1 MTARI
6 AILSITYLLLSYS
19 SVFAQVNQAKLD
31 SLKLL
36 LAAHPQQDTLRVSL
50 LNRYARLA
58 RHTNPDTAMVI
69 TREALDMATALKSR
83 PWMAQL
89 LATQSMIF
97 SKKNQYDSCIKYG
110 RMAADMLR
118 EAEMPAASLT
128 ALNLIAENYS
138 SQGRYSKAIDI
149 FHEVIQQAEAA
160 GSKNNLGS
168 AYGNI
173 GSIYLNFGIYPRAI
187 EYYEKALTVFR
198 EAGDSILIAAALSN
212 IGISYERLDEY
223 RKAEDYQQQAI
234 HIFQAKGRVDVLPDV
249 QTALALAYARQGK
262 TGEAMELLSQSM
274 DGAAKLNNTFSI
286 ANAAIVRAVTGRL
299 MGERTGLRQYYTA
312 AFDDALQGLKLSESL
327 GEKLLQRMAL
337 KELAAL
343 SQHLHRY
350 EEGFTYQAAYITI
363 NDSIAGEN
371 RRQEI
376 ALKESEFNHASAQA
390 ILKAGHL
397 EELRQQR
404 SIRNMIVIGAAM
416 LLLVAAVV
424 LVFYRRLQ
432 RSRVLRLQSEMK
444 AGIADLEMKALRA
457 QMNPH
462 FIFNSLN
469 SIADFIGKNRAREA
483 RDYLT
488 KFARLMRMILEHSE
502 QKEVPLAND
511 LEALSIYMEL
521 ECLRFE
527 QPPTCT
533 ITVDPALDPH
543 TIYVPSLLLQPFV
556 ENSFKHGVA
565 NLGAQGKI
573 SINIYKEGDLLHCR
587 IDDNGSG
594 RGTGHKAGD
603 HVSLGTAITQARIS
617 QFSPAANGRGSV
629 SVTDLI
635 PGTRVDITLQV

>member
-6 AILSITYLLLSYS
+6 AFLSITFIFTSFGVS
-19 SVFAQVNQAKLD
+19 AQVNQVKLD
-31 SLKLL
+31 SLRLL
-36 LAAHPQQDTLRVSL
+36 LSAHPQQDTQRVSL

-58 RHTNPDTAMVI
+58 RHSNPDTAMVI
-69 TREALDMATALKSR
+69 TREALDMATTLKSR
-83 PWMAQL
+83 PWIAQV
-89 LATQSMIF
+89 LATKSMIF
-97 SKKNQYDSCIKYG
+97 SKQNQYDSCIKYG

-118 EAEMPAASLT
+118 EAGMPAASLT

-138 SQGRYSKAIDI
+138 SQGNYSGAIDI
-149 FHEVIQQAEAA
+149 FHEVIQQAAEA

-198 EAGDSILIAAALSN
+198 ETGDSILIAAALSN
-212 IGISYERLDEY
+212 IGISYERLGEY
-223 RKAEDYQQQAI
+223 SKAEDNQQQAI
-234 HIFQAKGRVDVLPDV
+234 DIFQAKGRVDVMPDI
-249 QTALALAYARQGK
+249 QTALALTYARQGK
-262 TGEAMELLSQSM
+262 TDEAMGLLNQSLTSA
-274 DGAAKLNNTFSI
+274 GIRGNTFSI
-286 ANAAIVRAVTGRL
+286 ANTLIVRAVTGRL
-299 MGERTGLRQYYTA
+299 MGERTGLRQHYIA
-312 AFDDALQGLKLSESL
+312 GFADAQQGLKLSESI
-327 GEKLLQRMAL
+327 GERLLQRMAL

-343 SQHLHRY
+343 SKYLHRY
-350 EEGFTYQAAYITI
+350 EEGFAYQTAYISI

-376 ALKESEFNHASAQA
+376 ALKESEFNHASAEA
-390 ILKAGHL
+390 LLKAGHL
-397 EELRQQR
+397 DELRHQR
-404 SIRNMIVIGAAM
+404 SIRNMIIIAAAM

-424 LVFYRRLQ
+424 FVFYRRLQ
-432 RSRVLRLQSEMK
+432 RSRVLQLQSEMK
-444 AGIADLEMKALRA
+444 AEITDLEMKALRA

-469 SIADFIGKNRAREA
+469 SITDFIGKNRVREA

-527 QPPTCT
+527 HPPGCT
-533 ITVDPALDPH
+533 ITVDPTLDPH
-543 TIYVPSLLLQPFV
+543 SVYVPSLLLQPFV

-565 NLGAQGKI
+565 MLGAQGRI
-573 SINIYKEGDLLHCR
+573 SINIYREGDLLHCR

-594 RGTGHKAGD
+594 RGAGHKTND
-603 HVSLGTAITQARIS
+603 HISLGTAITQARINHL
-617 QFSPAANGRGSV
+617 SPAANGRGT
-629 SVTDLI
+629 VTVTNLT
-635 PGTRVDITLQV
+635 PGTRVDITLPV